1 MRMETSLIFGKKAI
15 IAFGGPEPT
24 YGEEAMSK
32 LGTISL
38 YTFTLT
44 ILLGLLALPILAN
57 ESKAPL
63 SPSKYIHSFE
73 SSARV
78 SSQLTFTPV
87 VTLYLPIIQSVP
99 DNIKI
104 FALVYRTQNEYIE
117 IKNIGQIPQLMDGWQ
132 IVSVVGSQTYTFPN
146 GITLGVGQTVRVRS
160 GSAAFDSPPN
170 DLLWTTS
177 VIWRNKGDIAVLLDN
192 HGILGDAYCYLD
204 ACQ

>member
-1 MRMETSLIFGKKAI
+1 MAKRPLSPLEGL
-15 IAFGGPEPT
+15 EPT

-44 ILLGLLALPILAN
+44 ILFGLLALPILAS
-57 ESKAPL
+57 EPKVPL
-63 SPSKYIHSFE
+63 SPSKYIPSFE
-73 SSARV
+73 TSARV

-104 FALVYRTQNEYIE
+104 VTLVYRTQNEYIE
-117 IKNIGQIPQLMDGWQ
+117 IKNIGQIPQVMDGWQ

-170 DLLWTTS
+170 DLLWTTT

-192 HGILGDAYCYLD
+192 RGILGDVYCYLD